1 MKNEPVLTAVIAL
14 VAATVGLLVAFGVH
28 VTPEQRSAI
37 EAWVVAAVSVGVYV
51 RSKVTPAAKKAS
63 ASPAPNSVGR

>member
-37 EAWVVAAVSVGVYV
+37 EAWVTAVIGVGVWV
-51 RSKVTPAAKKAS
+51 RSKVTPAAKQA
-63 ASPAPNSVGR
+63 PADPTK